1 MSSYGQVGFRAKH
14 MWLLAFALMTLFVVY
29 QRDLAL
35 LDVNSPLRQRYA
47 AVPRWMLVHG
57 LCGALALLIAPF
69 QFSNRLRQR
78 HLQLHRIMG
87 RLYVACVALAA
98 PAAVAIALILGPP
111 ILVPA
116 SVVQAF
122 GWVVTTATALY
133 CIRTGRIQQ
142 HREWMLRSYP
152 FAMVFVVVRVVIAIP
167 AIDRLGELGLAS
179 VVWTAIAVAG
189 FLPSFLIAWKNAFS
203 RRATAMV

>member
-1 MSSYGQVGFRAKH
+1 